1 MNADRRLH
9 LELVDSPIDTFR
21 EKLLDR
27 RIMAMRQHARWAA
40 RRIAFTLSQQYAH
53 GEIRF
58 VTPAL
63 MNSQLRMYQVDS
75 AVFKYGRKVISEK
88 LKEHWS

>member
-9 LELVDSPIDTFR
+9 LELVNSPIDEFR
-21 EKLLDR
+21 SKLIDR
-27 RIMAMRQHARWAA
+27 QIMAMRQHARWAA
-40 RRIAFTLSQQYAH
+40 RKIAFMLSQQYDRNDILFIT
-53 GEIRF
+53 EC
-58 VTPAL
+58 L
-63 MNSQLRMYQVDS
+63 MNSQLKLYRVDS